1 MANKMTKKDYFN
13 QLLAIKEVSAN
24 EGLVGFINHEIE
36 LLAKKSGKSG
46 QTKTQ
51 KENEV
56 ILKTIVECLATDRTP
71 MTITELQ
78 GAYTELADFS
88 NQKLS
93 ALMKKLVDN
102 GTVTKT
108 IDKKKSYFVLAN
120 KVEETE
126 VEGEQPQPFLKKI
139 KKGVDKHS

>member
-24 EGLVGFINHEIE
+24 EDLVGFINHEIE

-108 IDKKKSYFVLAN
+108 IDKKKSYFVLAD

-126 VEGEQPQPFLKKI
+126 VEGE
-139 KKGVDKHS
+139 

>member
-108 IDKKKSYFVLAN
+108 IDKTKSYFVLAD

-126 VEGEQPQPFLKKI
+126 VEGE
-139 KKGVDKHS
+139 

>member
-1 MANKMTKKDYFN
+1 MAKKMTKKDYFN

-108 IDKKKSYFVLAN
+108 IDKKKSYFVLAD

-126 VEGEQPQPFLKKI
+126 VEGE
-139 KKGVDKHS
+139 

>member
-51 KENEV
+51 KENEI

-108 IDKKKSYFVLAN
+108 IDKKKSYFVLAD

-126 VEGEQPQPFLKKI
+126 VEGE
-139 KKGVDKHS
+139 

>member
-1 MANKMTKKDYFN
+1 MANKMTKQDYFN

-78 GAYTELADFS
+78 GAYTELANFS

-108 IDKKKSYFVLAN
+108 IDKKKSYFVLAD

-126 VEGEQPQPFLKKI
+126 VEGE
-139 KKGVDKHS
+139 

>member
-126 VEGEQPQPFLKKI
+126 VEGE
-139 KKGVDKHS
+139 

>member
-56 ILKTIVECLATDRTP
+56 ILKTIVECLATDKTP

-108 IDKKKSYFVLAN
+108 IDKKKSYFVLAD

-126 VEGEQPQPFLKKI
+126 VEGE
-139 KKGVDKHS
+139 

>member
-24 EGLVGFINHEIE
+24 ENLVGFINHEIE

-51 KENEV
+51 KENEG

-108 IDKKKSYFVLAN
+108 IDKKKSYFVLAD

-126 VEGEQPQPFLKKI
+126 VEGE
-139 KKGVDKHS
+139 

>member
-24 EGLVGFINHEIE
+24 ENLVGFINHEIE

-108 IDKKKSYFVLAN
+108 IDKKKSYFVLAD

-126 VEGEQPQPFLKKI
+126 VEGE
-139 KKGVDKHS
+139 

>member
-78 GAYTELADFS
+78 GAYTELANFS

-108 IDKKKSYFVLAN
+108 IDKKKSYFVLAD

-126 VEGEQPQPFLKKI
+126 VEGE
-139 KKGVDKHS
+139 

>member
-13 QLLAIKEVSAN
+13 QLLAIKEVLAN
-24 EGLVGFINHEIE
+24 EDLVGFINHEIE

-78 GAYTELADFS
+78 GAYTELANFS

-108 IDKKKSYFVLAN
+108 IDKKKSYFVLAD

-126 VEGEQPQPFLKKI
+126 VEGE
-139 KKGVDKHS
+139 

>member
-1 MANKMTKKDYFN
+1 MAEKRITKKEYFAMVAGVVEQAN
-13 QLLAIKEVSAN
+13 PTNKEELLA
-24 EGLVGFINHEIE
+24 FINHEVE
-36 LLAKKSGKSG
+36 LLEKKSSKSG

-51 KENEV
+51 KENEG

-108 IDKKKSYFVLAN
+108 IDKKKSYFVLAD

-126 VEGEQPQPFLKKI
+126 VEGE
-139 KKGVDKHS
+139 

>member
-24 EGLVGFINHEIE
+24 ENLVGFIKHEIE

-126 VEGEQPQPFLKKI
+126 VEGE
-139 KKGVDKHS
+139 

>member
-1 MANKMTKKDYFN
+1 MANKLTKKDYFN

-78 GAYTELADFS
+78 GAYTKLADFS

-108 IDKKKSYFVLAN
+108 IDKKKSYFVLAD

-126 VEGEQPQPFLKKI
+126 VEGE
-139 KKGVDKHS
+139 

>member
-78 GAYTELADFS
+78 GAYTELAGFS

-108 IDKKKSYFVLAN
+108 IDKKKSYFVLAD

-126 VEGEQPQPFLKKI
+126 VEGE
-139 KKGVDKHS
+139 

>member
-24 EGLVGFINHEIE
+24 EDLVGFINHEIE

-51 KENEV
+51 KENEG
-56 ILKTIVECLATDRTP
+56 ILKTIMECLATDRTP

-93 ALMKKLVDN
+93 ALMKTLVDN

-108 IDKKKSYFVLAN
+108 IDKKKSYFVLAD

-126 VEGEQPQPFLKKI
+126 VEGE
-139 KKGVDKHS
+139 

>member
-24 EGLVGFINHEIE
+24 EDLVGFINHEIE

-51 KENEV
+51 KENEG
-56 ILKTIVECLATDRTP
+56 ILKTIVECLTTDRTP

-108 IDKKKSYFVLAN
+108 IDKKKSYFVLAD

-126 VEGEQPQPFLKKI
+126 VEGE
-139 KKGVDKHS
+139 

>member
-108 IDKKKSYFVLAN
+108 IDKKKSYFVLAD

-126 VEGEQPQPFLKKI
+126 VEGE
-139 KKGVDKHS
+139 

>member
-24 EGLVGFINHEIE
+24 EDLVGFINHEIE

-51 KENEV
+51 KENEG

-108 IDKKKSYFVLAN
+108 IDKKKSYFVLAGE
-120 KVEETE
+120 VEETE
-126 VEGEQPQPFLKKI
+126 VEGE
-139 KKGVDKHS
+139 

>member
-1 MANKMTKKDYFN
+1 MAKKMTKKDYFN

-24 EGLVGFINHEIE
+24 EDLVGFINHEIE

-126 VEGEQPQPFLKKI
+126 VEGE
-139 KKGVDKHS
+139 

>member
-13 QLLAIKEVSAN
+13 QLLTIKEVSAN

-56 ILKTIVECLATDRTP
+56 ILKTIVECLATDKTP

-78 GAYTELADFS
+78 GAYTELANFS

-108 IDKKKSYFVLAN
+108 IDKKKSYFVLAD

-126 VEGEQPQPFLKKI
+126 VEGE
-139 KKGVDKHS
+139 

>member
-24 EGLVGFINHEIE
+24 EDLVGFINHEIE

-126 VEGEQPQPFLKKI
+126 VEGE
-139 KKGVDKHS
+139 

>member
-24 EGLVGFINHEIE
+24 EDLVGFINHEIE

-56 ILKTIVECLATDRTP
+56 ILKTMVECLATDRTP

-108 IDKKKSYFVLAN
+108 IDKKKSYFVLAD

-126 VEGEQPQPFLKKI
+126 VEGE
-139 KKGVDKHS
+139 

>member
-24 EGLVGFINHEIE
+24 EDLVGFINHEIE

-51 KENEV
+51 KENEG
-56 ILKTIVECLATDRTP
+56 ILKTIVECLATDKTP

-108 IDKKKSYFVLAN
+108 IDKKKSYFVLAD

-126 VEGEQPQPFLKKI
+126 VEGE
-139 KKGVDKHS
+139 

>member
-24 EGLVGFINHEIE
+24 EDLVGFINHEIE

-51 KENEV
+51 KENEG

-78 GAYTELADFS
+78 GAYAELADFS

-108 IDKKKSYFVLAN
+108 IDKKKSYFVLAD

-126 VEGEQPQPFLKKI
+126 VEGE
-139 KKGVDKHS
+139 

>member
-24 EGLVGFINHEIE
+24 EDLVGFINHEIE

-51 KENEV
+51 KENEG

-108 IDKKKSYFVLAN
+108 IDKKKSYFVLAD

-126 VEGEQPQPFLKKI
+126 VEGE
-139 KKGVDKHS
+139 

>member
-24 EGLVGFINHEIE
+24 EDLVGFINHEIE

-51 KENEV
+51 KENEG
-56 ILKTIVECLATDRTP
+56 ILKTIMECLATDRTP

-108 IDKKKSYFVLAN
+108 IDKKKSYFVLAD

-126 VEGEQPQPFLKKI
+126 VEGE
-139 KKGVDKHS
+139 

>member
-24 EGLVGFINHEIE
+24 ENLVGFINHEIE

-126 VEGEQPQPFLKKI
+126 VEGE
-139 KKGVDKHS
+139 

>member
-24 EGLVGFINHEIE
+24 EDLVGFINHEIE

-51 KENEV
+51 KENEA

-78 GAYTELADFS
+78 GVYTELADFS

-108 IDKKKSYFVLAN
+108 IDKKKSYFVLAD

-126 VEGEQPQPFLKKI
+126 VEGE
-139 KKGVDKHS
+139 